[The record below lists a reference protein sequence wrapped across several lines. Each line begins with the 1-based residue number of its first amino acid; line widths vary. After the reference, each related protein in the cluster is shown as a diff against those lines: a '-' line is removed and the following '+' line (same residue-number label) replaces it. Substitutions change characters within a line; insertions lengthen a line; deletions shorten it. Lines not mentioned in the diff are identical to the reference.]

1 MKQVLI
7 PLALEPVGL
16 FPGGER
22 HGGYGVEIDA
32 IAAIGD

>member
-16 FPGGER
+16 LPGGER
-22 HGGYGVEIDA
+22 YGGYRVEKD
-32 IAAIGD
+32 AIGD